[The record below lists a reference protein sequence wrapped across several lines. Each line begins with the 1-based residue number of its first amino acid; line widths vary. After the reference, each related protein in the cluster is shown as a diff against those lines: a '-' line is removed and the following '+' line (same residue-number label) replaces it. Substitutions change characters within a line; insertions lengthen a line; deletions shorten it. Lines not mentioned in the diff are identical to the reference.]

1 MLLAANY
8 HIIVKALNLHKNK
21 VRMVLGVILLM
32 VIAVIGY
39 FKWNTTGNKFNVN
52 EFLPAWRIILT
63 KKVAFYNSLDETG
76 KQQFEEDIL
85 HFLQRTRITGID
97 TTIDDT
103 DRILVASSAVI
114 PIFAFTDWRYTTI
127 SEVLLYP
134 NAFNANFETAGEE
147 RVIMGMMGDGPM
159 NGTMILSKQA
169 LINGFSNDTDKH
181 NTAIHEF
188 IHLIDKMDGAT
199 DGVPDNLLD
208 KKYVLPWID
217 LIRKEIQLIKK
228 GKSDINPYGATSQTE
243 FFAVAGE
250 YFFERPEQ
258 LKTNHPE
265 LYELMT
271 HVFRQDMTLKK
282 LNTSKRIGRNDPC
295 PCNKGKKFKHCCGA
309 PHFN

>member
-1 MLLAANY
+1 MALGIALLL
-8 HIIVKALNLHKNK
+8 I
-21 VRMVLGVILLM
+21 LGI
-32 VIAVIGY
+32 IGY
-39 FKWNTTGNKFNVN
+39 FKLNGGKEKTLDLH
-52 EFLPAWRIILT
+52 EFLPAWRTILT
-63 KKVAFYNSLDETG
+63 ENVAFYNSLDATG
-76 KQQFEEDIL
+76 KTQFEADIL
-85 HFLQRTRITGID
+85 YFLGRTRITGID

-114 PIFAFTDWRYTTI
+114 PIFAFPSWRYTTI

-147 RVIMGMMGDGPM
+147 RMITGMVGDGPM

-169 LINGFSNDTDKH
+169 LRTGFSNDTDKH

-199 DGVPDNLLD
+199 DGIPENLLD
-208 KKYVLPWID
+208 KKYVLPWIER
-217 LIRKEIQLIKK
+217 IRKETELIKK
-228 GKSDINPYGATSQTE
+228 RRSDINPYGAISQTE

-258 LKTNHPE
+258 LKQNHPE

-271 HVFRQDMTLKK
+271 QIFQQDMTLEK
-282 LNTSKRIGRNDPC
+282 LSDTKKRIGRNDPC
-295 PCNKGKKFKHCCGA
+295 PCGKGKKFKNCCGA
-309 PHFN
+309 VHFN

>member
-1 MLLAANY
+1 
-8 HIIVKALNLHKNK
+8 
-21 VRMVLGVILLM
+21 MVLGIILL
-32 VIAVIGY
+32 VLIAVIIY
-39 FKWNTTGNKFNVN
+39 LKLNAKKENNFDAST
-52 EFLPAWRIILT
+52 FLPAWRIILT
-63 KKVAFYNSLDETG
+63 ENVAFYNSLDETG
-76 KQQFEEDIL
+76 KGQFESDIL
-85 HFLQRTRITGID
+85 HFLERIRITGID

-114 PIFAFTDWRYTTI
+114 PIFAFPNWRYTTI

-134 NAFNANFETAGEE
+134 NAFNANFETAGQE
-147 RVIMGMMGDGPM
+147 RRIMGMVGDGPM

-169 LINGFSNDTDKH
+169 LRTGFSNDTDKH

-208 KKYVLPWID
+208 KKYVLPWVD
-217 LIRKEIQLIKK
+217 MIRKEIQLIKK

-258 LKTNHPE
+258 LKENHAE

-271 HVFRQDMTLKK
+271 HVFHQDMTLKK
-282 LNTSKRIGRNDPC
+282 LSNTKKRIGRNDIC
-295 PCNKGKKFKHCCGA
+295 PCGKGKKFKYCCGA
-309 PHFN
+309 PHYN

>member
-1 MLLAANY
+1 MELGVVLLA
-8 HIIVKALNLHKNK
+8 L
-21 VRMVLGVILLM
+21 
-32 VIAVIGY
+32 IAVIVY
-39 FKWNTTGNKFNVN
+39 LKWNTSKEKGFDASG
-52 EFLPAWRIILT
+52 FLPSWRVILT
-63 KKVAFYNSLDETG
+63 ENVAFYNSLDETG
-76 KQQFEEDIL
+76 KAQFEADVL
-85 HFLQRTRITGID
+85 DFLSRIRITGID

-114 PIFAFTDWRYTTI
+114 PIFAFTNWRYTTI

-134 NAFNANFETAGEE
+134 NAFNANFETAGKE
-147 RVIMGMMGDGPM
+147 RMIMGMVGDGPM

-169 LINGFSNDTDKH
+169 LRAGFSNDTDRH

-199 DGVPDNLLD
+199 DGIPENLLD

-217 LIRKEIQLIKK
+217 LIRKETELIKK
-228 GKSDINPYGATSQTE
+228 RKSDINSYGATSQTE

-265 LYELMT
+265 LYELMSQ
-271 HVFRQDMTLKK
+271 VFQQDMTLKK
-282 LNTSKRIGRNDPC
+282 LGDAPKRLGRNDPC
-295 PCNKGKKFKHCCGA
+295 ACGKGKKFKNCCGA
-309 PHFN
+309 VHYTK